1 MNQREETANA
11 RIKHVLDHSIYDQ
24 DIADSMR
31 YFQETA
37 YRFHFLLAFMY
48 ETIKGKEFTQ
58 EDAIQVVPSQIASR
72 ATRVTELKKAV
83 RAGFIIEKKSPK
95 DKRARIYKPSN
106 GMLEDFLNLCDQVF
120 FAKV

>member
-1 MNQREETANA
+1 MNQRKDIANA
-11 RIKHVLDHSIYDQ
+11 KIKHVLDHSIYDQ

-48 ETIKGKEFTQ
+48 EIIKGKEFTQ
-58 EDAIQVVPSQIASR
+58 EDTIQVVPGKIASR

-83 RAGFIIEKKSPK
+83 KAGFIVEERSIK
-95 DKRARIYKPSN
+95 DRRARLYKPSDE
-106 GMLEDFLNLCDQVF
+106 MLNDFLNLCDGVF
-120 FAKV
+120 FPEL

>member
-1 MNQREETANA
+1 MTQREEIANI
-11 RIKHVLDHSIYDQ
+11 RIKHVLDLSIFNP

-48 ETIKGKEFTQ
+48 EIIKGKEFTQ
-58 EDAIQVVPSQIASR
+58 EDAIQVVPVKIASR

-83 RAGFIIEKKSPK
+83 KAGYIVEERSTK
-95 DKRARIYKPSN
+95 DRRARLYKPSDE
-106 GMLEDFLNLCDQVF
+106 MLNDFLKLCDDVF
-120 FAKV
+120 FPEL

>member
-1 MNQREETANA
+1 
-11 RIKHVLDHSIYDQ
+11 
-24 DIADSMR
+24 
-31 YFQETA
+31 
-37 YRFHFLLAFMY
+37 MY
-48 ETIKGKEFTQ
+48 EAFKEKEITQ

-83 RAGFIIEKKSPK
+83 RAGYIIEKKSTK

>member
-1 MNQREETANA
+1 MNQREEQANIK
-11 RIKHVLDHSIYDQ
+11 IKHLLDCTLFSP
-24 DIADSMR
+24 DIADSMK
-31 YFQETA
+31 YFQETT

-48 ETIKGKEFTQ
+48 EAFKEKEITQ

-83 RAGFIIEKKSPK
+83 RAGYIIEKKSAK
-95 DKRARIYKPSN
+95 DKRARIYKPSD